1 MKSQLIM
8 KELLLDDD
16 ERLQVGNNYNLGGEN
31 EEEEHKMNEEW
42 KDYITLIIIAQ
53 YWELRLVGNNK
64 LIKCKGQEAPLMASN
79 RISSSKVRKDDS
91 HYDRGIIIE
100 KVLFH
105 IE

>member
-1 MKSQLIM
+1 ME
-8 KELLLDDD
+8 ELLLDDK
-16 ERLQVGNNYNLGGEN
+16 ENLQEARNNNLGEGF

-42 KDYITLIIIAQ
+42 KDYITLTIIAQ

-64 LIKCKGQEAPLMASN
+64 LIKCKGHEAPLMASN
-79 RISSSKVRKDDS
+79 RISSSKVWHCKIHINR
-91 HYDRGIIIE
+91 RIIIE